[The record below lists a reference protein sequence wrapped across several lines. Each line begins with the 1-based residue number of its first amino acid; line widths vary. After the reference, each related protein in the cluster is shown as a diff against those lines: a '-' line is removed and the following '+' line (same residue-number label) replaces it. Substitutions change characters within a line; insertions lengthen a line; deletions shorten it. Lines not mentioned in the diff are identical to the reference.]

1 MKKTITLLLVLV
13 LMFSCMSVVAAA
25 DSFDSIDNYN
35 YAVSPRYKKLSNCWA
50 GLTSTGGGW
59 YDVTGGA
66 GSVHGEVSI
75 SVTVILQRSNPKA
88 TSGWDDIVTLTD
100 SNRYSASCGTSHYI
114 STPGVYRTHT
124 IAKVYDE
131 NGEYIEQALANS
143 DHITIK

>member
-1 MKKTITLLLVLV
+1 
-13 LMFSCMSVVAAA
+13 MFSCMSVVAAA

-59 YDVTGGA
+59 YDVSGGA
-66 GSVHGEVSI
+66 GSVIGTVSI
-75 SVTVILQRSNPKA
+75 TVTVILQRSNPKA
-88 TSGWDDIVTLTD
+88 TSGWDDIVTMTD
-100 SNRYSASCGTSHYI
+100 NNRYSASCGTSYYI
-114 STPGVYRTHT
+114 TTPGVYRPHT

-131 NGEYIEQALANS
+131 NGGYIEQALANS

>member
-59 YDVTGGA
+59 YDVSGGA
-66 GSVHGEVSI
+66 GSVIGTVSI
-75 SVTVILQRSNPKA
+75 TVTVILQSSNPKA
-88 TSGWDDIVTLTD
+88 TSGWDDIVTMTD
-100 SNRYSASCGTSHYI
+100 NNQYSASCGTSYYI
-114 STPGVYRTHT
+114 TTPGVYRTHT

-131 NGEYIEQALANS
+131 DGGYIEQALANS